1 MWLGEEITAK
11 GVGNGISIIIFGGIV
26 AGIPNAV
33 NQIYAQQFEGAGEQ
47 FFLRIVIMLLV
58 LLGHCCAYCWC
69 CLCSTGAA
77 QNPNPICETYGWT

>member
-33 NQIYAQQFEGAGEQ
+33 NQIYAQQFEGAGRAA
-47 FFLRIVIMLLV
+47 FLAHYRYVACSS
-58 LLGHCCAYCWC
+58 GHGSDYCWC
-69 CLCSTGAA
+69 RFRPAGVA
-77 QNPNPICETYGWT
+77 